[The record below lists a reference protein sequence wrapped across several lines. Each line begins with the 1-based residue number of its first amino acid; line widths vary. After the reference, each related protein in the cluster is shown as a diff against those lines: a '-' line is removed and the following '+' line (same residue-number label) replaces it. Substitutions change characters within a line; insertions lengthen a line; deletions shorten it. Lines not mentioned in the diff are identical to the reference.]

1 MKDLDKSVQSNEI
14 PRSPQDSYY
23 ASTNRRAYNSRQ
35 AENFTPSTP
44 KSVYDTIDY
53 SNRDSRRNQEG
64 RNQFG
69 RNYDAKEPFDRPR
82 PQSYE
87 QLAKQYSYPR
97 VYDRYYYPYPYP
109 GEVLGRGIEYYHRTY
124 DPSSGRIIYYA
135 NMPDNARSYDP
146 NLRPVDPNGRSF
158 YVNGRTYVYD
168 PYGRSYIL
176 PYDYR
181 FVDGYGRPLDYMRNG
196 NGNGNARGGSEA
208 YSSHYQGGDKLTRDA
223 RYEGRYDNKG
233 DRYKDDVRNK

>member
-14 PRSPQDSYY
+14 PRSPQDSFY

-53 SNRDSRRNQEG
+53 SSSRRNQEG

-69 RNYDAKEPFDRPR
+69 RNYDAKEPFDRSR
-82 PQSYE
+82 PTYQ
-87 QLAKQYSYPR
+87 QLAKQYAYPK

-109 GEVLGRGIEYYHRTY
+109 YPGEVAGRGVEYYHRTY
-124 DPSSGRIIYYA
+124 DPATGRIIYYA
-135 NMPDNARSYDP
+135 NTPDQRSYDL
-146 NLRPVDPNGRSF
+146 NLRPIDPTGRSY

-176 PYDYR
+176 PYDHRMY
-181 FVDGYGRPLDYMRNG
+181 DAHGYPLDYLRNG
-196 NGNGNARGGSEA
+196 RGSAEA
-208 YSSHYQGGDKLTRDA
+208 YSTNYQGGEKLTRDA
-223 RYEGRYDNKG
+223 RYEGRYEGKG
-233 DRYKDDVRNK
+233 DRYRDDVRNK

>member
-23 ASTNRRAYNSRQ
+23 ASTNRRTYNSRQ
-35 AENFTPSTP
+35 AENFNPSTP

-53 SNRDSRRNQEG
+53 SNRGRSQEG
-64 RNQFG
+64 RAQFG
-69 RNYDAKEPFDRPR
+69 RNSDNRESSERPR
-82 PQSYE
+82 TYE
-87 QLAKQYSYPR
+87 QLAKQYAYPR

-124 DPSSGRIIYYA
+124 DPSTGRIIYYA
-135 NMPDNARSYDP
+135 NMPDHGRSYDP
-146 NLRPVDPNGRSF
+146 NVRPVDPTGRSF
-158 YVNGRTYVYD
+158 YMNGRTYVYD
-168 PYGRSYIL
+168 PYGRSYVL

-181 FVDGYGRPLDYMRNG
+181 YVDAYGRPLDYLRNG
-196 NGNGNARGGSEA
+196 RNGAEA
-208 YSSHYQGGDKLTRDA
+208 YSSNYQGGEKLTRDA
-223 RYEGRYDNKG
+223 RYEGRYEKG